1 MGYQNM
7 NRIEIVIFV
16 WVGGVNLK
24 AEIIEWLFLLARMV
38 VNSI

>member
-7 NRIEIVIFV
+7 IRIEIEIVIFV

-24 AEIIEWLFLLARMV
+24 AEIIE
-38 VNSI
+38 